1 MAENRDTCSKCGEKS
16 ILKGDIGLRN
26 SKTMDLVVVVRQ
38 DHGVE
43 KNVPLQ
49 PKVCGKCG
57 FVDLY
62 VKDPAHLKICQTYC
76 KVTRPSSKTVEQE
89 ISSNVLAWCG
99 NQHFE

>member
-1 MAENRDTCSKCGEKS
+1 MAENRDTCSKCGERS

-26 SKTMDLVVVVRQ
+26 NKTMDLVVVVRQ

-62 VKDPAHLKICQTYC
+62 VQQPAHLKICAADKPINPDFKQ
-76 KVTRPSSKTVEQE
+76 RPLLE
-89 ISSNVLAWCG
+89 AD
-99 NQHFE
+99 F